1 MSEIST
7 LTIKIPLELKE
18 KIKAAALEKQFSL
31 STEVCERLA
40 QSFEADI
47 KGSISSSKN
56 AKLHHDEIDN
66 QGVEEISEQPLSQ
79 KELKKTASTAERQCE
94 NRSKEKI
101 NCQSASSQQLTTG
114 WTRSP
119 DLISKEHPY

>member
-1 MSEIST
+1 MMSEIST

-79 KELKKTASTAERQCE
+79 KELKKLRQLLKDSAKTAQ
-94 NRSKEKI
+94 KK
-101 NCQSASSQQLTTG
+101 
-114 WTRSP
+114 
-119 DLISKEHPY
+119 K

>member
-31 STEVCERLA
+31 STEVCERLEK
-40 QSFEADI
+40 SFEIDV
-47 KGSISSSKN
+47 KSSKTSRKD
-56 AKLHHDEIDN
+56 AKLHHGEIDN

-79 KELKKTASTAERQCE
+79 KELKKLRQLL
-94 NRSKEKI
+94 KDGVKTP
-101 NCQSASSQQLTTG
+101 Q
-114 WTRSP
+114 
-119 DLISKEHPY
+119 KKK